1 MITAF
6 HHSSLSFAVLS
17 NLVYFDPAL
26 PRSPA
31 ESQTSTSNVRTSA
44 MFFSSAI
51 HFPIPP
57 LVHPLHPSI
66 SQHLKQPQN
75 SINLPFTM
83 STVDRVN
90 RAALRFHN
98 QEPASQAHFPW
109 RQCGLVH
116 PSTRLLAHVGPRC
129 ILLRRGCARG
139 TVHLLVLP
147 LYIILGRGWGMGDDT
162 CLLVETREKI
172 KSSL

>member
-83 STVDRVN
+83 STVDRVEQHLDSTIRN
-90 RAALRFHN
+90 PHHRHTSRGANAAL
-98 QEPASQAHFPW
+98 SI
-109 RQCGLVH
+109 RQL
-116 PSTRLLAHVGPRC
+116 
-129 ILLRRGCARG
+129 GCSRTSGHDVYFSVADA
-139 TVHLLVLP
+139 LEVLF
-147 LYIILGRGWGMGDDT
+147 T
-162 CLLVETREKI
+162 C
-172 KSSL
+172 